1 MARSTWT
8 IWGPAGQIADSTI
21 INASFRVGRESY
33 LDDFATNYATVTVR
47 NNTGLYNNI
56 SPGAEFYFQNTYT
69 SQRFYFWVQS
79 IQTDDTIDQD
89 AATATLTL
97 FDSMGR
103 LTKAQ
108 GSDFE
113 ILFGQPATLILLYY
127 LFDDAVTKGYLVGA
141 PTYDNTVLSL
151 ATYLLGKQQ
160 YYLPDQIRQLS
171 DQLNIVLTTE
181 GTGYYMTDKV
191 LTPVSR
197 AYMAAYAPGYTFA
210 GSTSTT
216 KIIWDTLSRSNLG
229 DLFANQTYVTF
240 ARTDLPYSRTKRN
253 STSVATNG
261 VYQTSLETNT
271 TDIDAYAEYYANT
284 LSDTSIQSYKIRLSD
299 FAQNVTALRAFETS
313 LRFLHLSLNTLQYVK
328 PGTGTTTDKV
338 RVEGY
343 TVVIEPGVTYYELDM
358 SPGSIYSYFV
368 LDNSTNGVLD
378 TSRLDF

>member
-1 MARSTWT
+1 MPRSTWT
-8 IWGPAGQIADSTI
+8 IWGPSGQISDATI
-21 INASFRVGRESY
+21 INASFRVGRASY

-69 SQRFYFWVQS
+69 SQRFYFWVES

-103 LTKAQ
+103 LSKAQ

-113 ILFGQPATLILLYY
+113 LLFGTPPTLVVLYY
-127 LFDDAVTKGYLVGA
+127 LFDDAVTQGYLVGA

-151 ATYLLGKQQ
+151 ASYLQGKPQ

-171 DQLNIVLTTE
+171 DQLNILLTTE
-181 GTGYYMTDKV
+181 GTGYYMTNKV

-197 AYMAAYAPGYTFA
+197 AYMAGYTPGYTFA
-210 GSTSTT
+210 GSTTT
-216 KIIWDTLSRSNLG
+216 NKIMWDSLSRSNLG
-229 DLFANQTYVTF
+229 DLFANQTYATY
-240 ARTDLPYSRTKRN
+240 ARSDLPSTATKRN
-253 STSVATNG
+253 ATSVASYG
-261 VYQTSLETNT
+261 VYEAAIETNT
-271 TDIDAYAEYYANT
+271 PDINAYATYYADV
-284 LSDTSIQSYKIRLSD
+284 LSDTAIQSYKIRLSD
-299 FAQNVTALRAFETS
+299 FTQNVTALRTFETS
-313 LRFLHLSLNTLQYVK
+313 LRFLQISLNSLQYTK
-328 PGTGTTTDKV
+328 PGVGSVTDRV

-343 TVVIEPGVTYYELDM
+343 TVIINPGVTYYELDM
-358 SPGSIYSYFV
+358 SPGSIYDYFV
-368 LDNSTNGVLD
+368 LNDSTNGVLG

>member
-56 SPGAEFYFQNTYT
+56 SPGAEFYFQNSY
-69 SQRFYFWVQS
+69 SNQRFYFWVQS

-108 GSDFE
+108 GSNFE
-113 ILFGQPATLILLYY
+113 IAFSNPATVILLYY

-141 PTYDNTVLSL
+141 PTFDNTVVGL
-151 ATYLLGKQQ
+151 ATYLTGKQQ
-160 YYLPDQIRQLS
+160 YFLPDQIRQLS

-181 GTGYYMTDKV
+181 GTGYYMTNKV

-197 AYMAAYAPGYTFA
+197 ATMAAYSFGYTFA

-229 DLFANQTYVTF
+229 DLFANQAFVSYV
-240 ARTDLPYSRTKRN
+240 RTDLPYSSTKRN
-253 STSVATNG
+253 STSVTANG
-261 VYQTSLETNT
+261 VYQASLETNT
-271 TDIDAYAEYYANT
+271 TDIDAYANYYANA
-284 LSDTSIQSYKIRLSD
+284 LSDTSIQSYRIRLSD
-299 FAQNVTALRAFETS
+299 FAQNVTALRNFENS
-313 LRFLHLSLNTLQYVK
+313 LKFLHLTLNSLQYVK
-328 PGTGTTTDKV
+328 PGTGTTTDTV

-368 LDNSTNGVLD
+368 LNNSTNGVLD